1 MSDLQAEL
9 ETLIDRISADHTGQ
23 TLHLDV
29 EQGGWP
35 GALWSALEES
45 GVPQACV
52 PADQGGADLP
62 FVDAMVALRRSA
74 YHGLPVPL
82 AESMMA
88 TRVLHAAG
96 LPIPPGVIT
105 VQACHPLDTL
115 QLQGQGT
122 SFQLTGHAHRVP
134 WLTHAHHWVVTA
146 QHQGQD
152 CVAVLARQA
161 WTEMSASTRHN
172 LAGEPRTQLELAGAP
187 VLAMAPLQ
195 DARERLMLEG
205 ALMRSVQM
213 AGALQRALDNSIQYA
228 NERVQFGRPIGKFQ
242 AIQHMLAV
250 LAGQV
255 AASSAA
261 VDAVVGA
268 SQTTPHAFLT
278 AVAKARTGEAASKGT
293 EIAHQVHGA
302 MGFTREHH
310 LHHVT
315 RRLWAWRDEFGN
327 ESFWQSRL
335 GRLVT
340 QQGADQLWA
349 LLTSLSP
356 HLS

>member
-1 MSDLQAEL
+1 MSEMQTEL
-9 ETLIDRISADHTGQ
+9 DTLIDRISADHTDQ
-23 TLHLDV
+23 AMYLDM
-29 EQGGWP
+29 ENGGWP
-35 GALWSALEES
+35 AALWTALEQS

-52 PADQGGADLP
+52 PGDQGGADLP
-62 FVDAMVALRRSA
+62 FADAMVALRRSA
-74 YHGLPVPL
+74 YQGLPVPL

-88 TRVLHAAG
+88 TRLLLAAG
-96 LPIPPGVIT
+96 LPIPGGVLT
-105 VQACHPLDTL
+105 VNASHPQDDLQVHGDGTTL
-115 QLQGQGT
+115 WLQ
-122 SFQLTGHAHRVP
+122 GHAHRVP
-134 WLTHAHHWVVTA
+134 WLTHADHWVVA
-146 QHQGQD
+146 AHHAGRD
-152 CVAVLARQA
+152 CAAVLERSA
-161 WTEMSASTRHN
+161 WANGQISTRHN
-172 LAGEPRTQLELAGAP
+172 LAGEPRTQITLQRAA
-187 VLAMAPLQ
+187 VLAMAPLSQ
-195 DARERLMLEG
+195 AAERLLLEG

-213 AGALQRALDNSIQYA
+213 AGALHRALDNSIQYA

-242 AIQHMLAV
+242 AVQHMLAV

-268 SQTTPHAFLT
+268 SQDEPHALLT
-278 AVAKARTGEAASKGT
+278 AVAKARVGEAASKGT

-327 ESFWQSRL
+327 ETLWQTRL

-340 QQGADQLWA
+340 QQGADQLWP
-349 LLTSLSP
+349 LLTSL
-356 HLS
+356 

>member
-1 MSDLQAEL
+1 MSDMQAEL
-9 ETLIDRISADHTGQ
+9 DTLIDRISADHVTQ
-23 TLHLDV
+23 ALHLHV

-35 GALWSALEES
+35 SDLWTALEQS

-52 PADQGGADLP
+52 ASEQGGADLP
-62 FVDAMVALRRSA
+62 FADAMTALRRSA

-82 AESMMA
+82 AESMLA
-88 TRVLHAAG
+88 TRLLRAAG
-96 LPIPPGVIT
+96 LPVPPGVLT
-105 VQACHPLDTL
+105 VQACHAQDDL
-115 QLQGQGT
+115 QIQGDGETWWLQ
-122 SFQLTGHAHRVP
+122 GHAHRVP

-146 QHQGQD
+146 QHEGRD
-152 CVAVLARQA
+152 CVAVLERSA
-161 WTEMSASTRHN
+161 WSEMSATTRHN
-172 LAGEPRTQLELAGAP
+172 LAGEPRTQMELQRAA
-187 VLAMAPLQ
+187 VLHMAPLS
-195 DARERLMLEG
+195 DAGERLLLEG

-242 AIQHMLAV
+242 AVQHMLAV
-250 LAGQV
+250 LAGHV

-268 SQTTPHAFLT
+268 SQEMPHALLT
-278 AVAKARTGEAASKGT
+278 AIAKARVGEAASKGT

-327 ESFWQSRL
+327 ESIWQTRL
-335 GRLVT
+335 GRWVT
-340 QQGADQLWA
+340 QHGADQLWP
-349 LLTSLSP
+349 LLTSL
-356 HLS
+356 

>member
-1 MSDLQAEL
+1 MSEMHDEL
-9 ETLIDRISADHTGQ
+9 ETLIDRISADHTDQ
-23 TLHLDV
+23 ALYLDV
-29 EQGGWP
+29 ENGGWP
-35 GALWSALEES
+35 AALWNALEQS

-62 FVDAMVALRRSA
+62 FDDAMVALRRSA
-74 YHGLPVPL
+74 YQGLPIPL
-82 AESMMA
+82 AESFMA
-88 TRVLHAAG
+88 TRLLCKAG
-96 LPIPPGVIT
+96 LSVPSGVLT
-105 VQACHPLDTL
+105 VSACHPQDDLTVQGEGAVLWL
-115 QLQGQGT
+115 Q
-122 SFQLTGHAHRVP
+122 GHAHRVP
-134 WLTHAHHWVVTA
+134 WLTHAHHWVVVA
-146 QHQGQD
+146 RHDGQE
-152 CVAVLARQA
+152 CVAVIERSA
-161 WTEMSASTRHN
+161 WQDQVCTTRHN
-172 LAGEPRTQLELAGAP
+172 LAGEPRSQIDVQRVA

-195 DARERLMLEG
+195 GAHESLLHEG

-213 AGALQRALDNSIQYA
+213 AGALHRALDNSIQYA

-242 AIQHMLAV
+242 AVQHMLAV

-268 SQTTPHAFLT
+268 SHDAPHDILT
-278 AVAKARTGEAASKGT
+278 AVAKARVGEAASKGI

-327 ESFWQSRL
+327 ETLWQTRL

-340 QQGADQLWA
+340 QQGADQLWP
-349 LLTSLSP
+349 LLTSL
-356 HLS
+356 